1 MSAIRK
7 TKRKFQPPRSSFTF
21 VRQSKNNPK
30 LNESHNQPDDI
41 YNDNLEED
49 NLQNYFDED
58 NESDN
63 NQQQDMII
71 EDSFQEYSN
80 DDQEYSNNDQ
90 AYSTDYFNNHEDSD
104 QEYIGDDQD
113 EDQYGSDDQDEDQY
127 DQDDSD
133 QEYIGDDQYGS
144 DDQDEDQYNQ
154 DDQDEDQD
162 NQNEDNFKSIT
173 SLMMFTWIT
182 KHMIG
187 NSAYKDLVNIIN
199 NENFNPTDVPKNVQ
213 TLKKQRKCLPLH
225 KINENI
231 VNINKEKTSS
241 NSQPTKMAYSISI
254 IDHIHEILNNS
265 QIAPRLYF
273 GPGIETDKKSE
284 FWHGTIWQESPLFG
298 ITSIIINKSNF
309 YLFIIKLNY
318 YKYYN

>member
-7 TKRKFQPPRSSFTF
+7 TKRKSQPPRSSFTF

-30 LNESHNQPDDI
+30 PD
-41 YNDNLEED
+41 DNLEEYFNED

-58 NESDN
+58 NEGDNNN
-63 NQQQDMII
+63 NQQQEDMMI

-80 DDQEYSNNDQ
+80 DDQEYSSDDQTYSNNYFNDQ
-90 AYSTDYFNNHEDSD
+90 EDSD

-113 EDQYGSDDQDEDQY
+113 EDQYGSDDQDEDRC

-133 QEYIGDDQYGS
+133 QEYIGDDQDEDQYDS
-144 DDQDEDQYNQ
+144 DAQYDSDDQYNQ

-162 NQNEDNFKSIT
+162 DQDEDQDDQNEDNFKNIT

-187 NSAYKDLVNIIN
+187 NNAYKDLVNIIN
-199 NENFNPTDVPKNVQ
+199 NENFDPIDVPKNIQ

-225 KINENI
+225 KIKENI

-254 IDHIHEILNNS
+254 IDHIREILNNS

-298 ITSIIINKSNF
+298 KTSIIINRSKF
-309 YLFIIKLNY
+309 YLL
-318 YKYYN
+318 

>member
-7 TKRKFQPPRSSFTF
+7 TKRKSQLPRLSFTF
-21 VRQSKNNPK
+21 VRQSKNNPN

-41 YNDNLEED
+41 YNDNLEEYFNED

-58 NESDN
+58 NESDHNN
-63 NQQQDMII
+63 NQQQEDMMI
-71 EDSFQEYSN
+71 EDSFQEYPN
-80 DDQEYSNNDQ
+80 DDQEYSNDDQ
-90 AYSTDYFNNHEDSD
+90 AYSNDYFNDQEDSD
-104 QEYIGDDQD
+104 QEYIGNNQD

-133 QEYIGDDQYGS
+133 QEYIGDDQDEDQYGS
-144 DDQDEDQYNQ
+144 DDQNEDQYNQ
-154 DDQDEDQD
+154 DEDQD
-162 NQNEDNFKSIT
+162 DQNEDNFKNIT

-199 NENFNPTDVPKNVQ
+199 NENFNPIDVPKNVQ

-225 KINENI
+225 KIKENI

-254 IDHIHEILNNS
+254 IDHIREILNNS

-298 ITSIIINKSNF
+298 ITSIIINRSKF
-309 YLFIIKLNY
+309 LIIIK
-318 YKYYN
+318 